1 MLQIRAGIF
10 LPECAN
16 AFPGQDRSAGRES
29 VLPRRDRYN
38 QGIEHVH
45 SNRMARSY
53 LATTGR
59 MSRSRPEK
67 YRILAILAS
76 ACLVN
81 APRHYYRT
89 LRDGEGPSPNS
100 TRNCFRAIAAA

>member
-1 MLQIRAGIF
+1 MLQIRAAIF

-29 VLPRRDRYN
+29 VLPHRDRYN
-38 QGIEHVH
+38 QEIERVH
-45 SNRMARSY
+45 SNRMARSC

-59 MSRSRPEK
+59 TSRSRPEK

-76 ACLVN
+76 TCLAN
-81 APRHYYRT
+81 TPRHDYLT
-89 LRDGEGPSPNS
+89 LRDGEGSS
-100 TRNCFRAIAAA
+100 RTLSGDSV